1 MKTRTQRLLDNEPF
15 IDLDNFNDEI
25 TIIPAI
31 WEKIDE
37 DISIYIEA
45 KKIMKCSY
53 CDCEGHLIHKCVD
66 ESIFNLNEYLKNLA
80 FLDVFF
86 PEINYLKLDFKKYLL
101 AKIRVLCY
109 LYKIKSCKNE
119 SKDYLDQLKYKLIK
133 KYRGYAY
140 RFLCKCM
147 SNEDL
152 YNFIENIFTF
162 CINNKELDKQNNFTR
177 FILFSKIG
185 IFLKKN
191 PDLYSRTFMIDKK
204 YNLRNL
210 SLFLKNNHLDKICP
224 ICYENLDKNNII
236 ITNCNHYY
244 CFDCFYQFMKSIY
257 STNYINNNCCCC
269 RTKITILKYHNENEF
284 NKIKKTFF
292 VPQICKELPVG

>member
-1 MKTRTQRLLDNEPF
+1 MKTRTQRLLDNDPF
-15 IDLDNFNDEI
+15 INLDDEI

-53 CDCEGHLIHKCVD
+53 CYCEGHLIHKCVD

-86 PEINYLKLDFKKYLL
+86 PEINYLKLNFKNYLL
-101 AKIRVLCY
+101 PKIRVLCY

-133 KYRGYAY
+133 KYRGYVY
-140 RFLCKCM
+140 RFLFKYM
-147 SNEDL
+147 SHEDV
-152 YNFIENIFTF
+152 YDFMKKIFTF
-162 CINNKELDKQNNFTR
+162 CVNNKELDKQNNFTKSSI
-177 FILFSKIG
+177 FNKIG
-185 IFLKKN
+185 IILERN
-191 PDLYSRTFMIDKK
+191 HHLYSRIFMNYQK

-210 SLFLKNNHLDKICP
+210 SIFFKNNHINKICP

-244 CFDCFYQFMKSIY
+244 CFGCLYTYMKSITA
-257 STNYINNNCCCC
+257 TNYINNKCCCC
-269 RTKITILKYHNENEF
+269 RTKIIGLKYHNESEF
-284 NKIKKTFF
+284 DKIKKTFF
-292 VPQICKELPVG
+292 VPQICKDLPN